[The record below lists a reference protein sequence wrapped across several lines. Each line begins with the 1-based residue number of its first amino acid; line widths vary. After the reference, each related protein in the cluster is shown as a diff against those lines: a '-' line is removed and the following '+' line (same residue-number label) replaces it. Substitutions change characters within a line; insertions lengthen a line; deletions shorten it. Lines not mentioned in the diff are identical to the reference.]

1 MDKSKKATRN
11 TINKKY
17 NKCFKYVVTVSL
29 NPEEITKDSQRLVKI
44 DPFIDKYNWKEQ
56 IIYQKRMIGENLKK
70 NNLRIALKVL
80 YAKKEKK
87 RKYILPKFQNIT
99 QIAKNKSFF

>member
-44 DPFIDKYNWKEQ
+44 DPFIDKYNWERTN
-56 IIYQKRMIGENLKK
+56 YLSKK
-70 NNLRIALKVL
+70 DDWRKF
-80 YAKKEKK
+80 EKK
-87 RKYILPKFQNIT
+87 II
-99 QIAKNKSFF
+99 